1 MEKLHYTW
9 DEQLADTQTVCK
21 LIEQDD
27 FMPDVI
33 VGISRGGLIPG
44 VMISHKLNIPFK
56 PVHASTRD
64 FPHWENYLPKPKDS
78 KVLIVDDICDS
89 GETFEKLSQYIK
101 ENINH
106 ECDVRFVSLWWN
118 NECDFKPHYFIK
130 EIAKYSNDV
139 WIDFPHESW
148 WKENNN

>member
-1 MEKLHYTW
+1 MNAYIRSSFEVNFLFLFSPSIFYSLIELALTKMEKLYYTW
-9 DEQLADTQTVCK
+9 DEQLEDTQTVCK
-21 LIEQDD
+21 LIEEDN
-27 FMPDVI
+27 FIPDVI

-44 VMISHKLNIPFK
+44 VMISHKLDIPFK

-89 GETFEKLSQYIK
+89 GETFEKLSEYIK

-118 NECDFKPHYFIK
+118 N
-130 EIAKYSNDV
+130 
-139 WIDFPHESW
+139 
-148 WKENNN
+148 